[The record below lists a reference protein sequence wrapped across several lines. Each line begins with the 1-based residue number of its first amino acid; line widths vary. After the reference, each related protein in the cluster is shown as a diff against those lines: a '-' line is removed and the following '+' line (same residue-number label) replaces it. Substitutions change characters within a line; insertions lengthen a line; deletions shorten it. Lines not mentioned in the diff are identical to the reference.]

1 MHKGDLRHGLFGM
14 MDLRIMTPRELYL
27 VAWLRQGGFVV

>member
-1 MHKGDLRHGLFGM
+1 MHKGGLRYGLFGM
-14 MDLRIMTPRELYL
+14 MDLRIMASRDLYL